1 MAPSLSPARP
11 TSRLLGPLPPA
22 PEPTHDPCCQLSFQ
36 NHSSSNRLGAQRGL
50 TGRLW
55 PAPAPTA
62 ARPLWLPRP
71 SLLLWSRHFFWELTK
86 RLTVPPGQEHPP
98 ALGELPCCSESPP
111 PTSALGTCIF
121 PKCVTSPKRAR
132 HMASTS
138 HSCHC
143 TVPSTRSATQHPQR
157 TGGAAA
163 APPNSRGKGG
173 QSVNAR
179 ATAGLVSEP
188 RARAHARGRHAQP
201 LGSPAGFPSL
211 GPRPVTEPWNRSV
224 HYNQHSRQ

>member
-1 MAPSLSPARP
+1 MRCTLPSRMAPSLSPARP

-22 PEPTHDPCCQLSFQ
+22 PEPTHAPCCQLSFQ

-50 TGRLW
+50 TRPPLAC
-55 PAPAPTA
+55 PCPHRSASPLAASSLPT
-62 ARPLWLPRP
+62 PVVS
-71 SLLLWSRHFFWELTK
+71 SLLLGTDQAPNSPSRPRASPSSRGTSVL
-86 RLTVPPGQEHPP
+86 
-98 ALGELPCCSESPP
+98 LGE
-111 PTSALGTCIF
+111 PTAHFCPRG
-121 PKCVTSPKRAR
+121 VTSPMRAR

-173 QSVNAR
+173 RSVNAR

-188 RARAHARGRHAQP
+188 RARARAASRLPGGVSQP
-201 LGSPAGFPSL
+201 RA
-211 GPRPVTEPWNRSV
+211 TTC
-224 HYNQHSRQ
+224 Y